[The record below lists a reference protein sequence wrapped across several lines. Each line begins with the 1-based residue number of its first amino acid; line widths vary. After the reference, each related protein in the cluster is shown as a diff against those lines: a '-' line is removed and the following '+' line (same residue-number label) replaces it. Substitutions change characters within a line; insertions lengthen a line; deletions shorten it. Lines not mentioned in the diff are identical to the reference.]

1 MSDVLT
7 PSQRSFCMS
16 QIRAKN
22 TKPEIMLRSNL
33 WHRGFRFR
41 VHYPLVGKPDIVFI
55 KFRTAVFVDGCF
67 WHCCPEHGAMPKT
80 NVEFWNSKLSKN
92 KQRDIE
98 VTHRLEIEGWEVL
111 RFWEHEVRDD
121 VNRVAAKIVSSTRKK
136 RH

>member
-1 MSDVLT
+1 M
-7 PSQRSFCMS
+7 
-16 QIRAKN
+16 
-22 TKPEIMLRSNL
+22 
-33 WHRGFRFR
+33 
-41 VHYPLVGKPDIVFI
+41 
-55 KFRTAVFVDGCF
+55 FVDGCF

-80 NVEFWNSKLSKN
+80 NVEFWNSKLNKN

-121 VNRVAAKIVSSTRKK
+121 VNRVAAKIVSSTREK